1 MLLLLGTKH
10 GEISSTVVTPSTG
23 PDPFT
28 SRRLI
33 MIRFITGM
41 CVIVAGVGA
50 AEGTADLDVA
60 ILLSTVGIGIMVW
73 GLYGMAE
80 NGDLS

>member
-1 MLLLLGTKH
+1 
-10 GEISSTVVTPSTG
+10 
-23 PDPFT
+23 
-28 SRRLI
+28 